1 MRVFLR
7 LHRILPRRVRRIW
20 AVARIELLQLLIDPP
35 TISLIVLVPAIQI
48 VLFGYAVN
56 FDPRHI
62 PIAIAG
68 GQQRIAQR
76 VYRTIQKT
84 GYFTILGEGLKPG
97 AAARMVM
104 QGKALIGIEL
114 PAADHSSA
122 DEQIE
127 EPKVIVDATD
137 PSAVRPALAALENG
151 YWRRVAELYAI
162 GPVPSVDVE
171 WLYNPTGSTAWT
183 IVPGLAGVVVMI
195 SMLML
200 GALTLVR
207 ERERGSWETLLA
219 TPVDAFDALVGKLS
233 PYIVVGTI
241 QAGSVIGVARLLFE
255 LPLRGDIVALL
266 LAVPLYSAAHLIL
279 GFGFSALANSQLQA
293 IQAAVFFYLP
303 SMLLSGFMFP
313 FQGMPRWARAIGEL
327 LPLTHFVRA
336 TRSVLLK
343 GDGASVVVGEMLP
356 IALFTLAA
364 TALAL
369 VCYRRRLD

>member
-114 PAADHSSA
+114 PAAHHSSA

-137 PSAVRPALAALENG
+137 PSAVRPA
-151 YWRRVAELYAI
+151 
-162 GPVPSVDVE
+162 PSGVGE
-171 WLYNPTGSTAWT
+171 W
-183 IVPGLAGVVVMI
+183 
-195 SMLML
+195 
-200 GALTLVR
+200 
-207 ERERGSWETLLA
+207 LLA
-219 TPVDAFDALVGKLS
+219 THGRVVRNRPCSVGRCRMVVQPDGQHGVDD
-233 PYIVVGTI
+233 
-241 QAGSVIGVARLLFE
+241 
-255 LPLRGDIVALL
+255 
-266 LAVPLYSAAHLIL
+266 
-279 GFGFSALANSQLQA
+279 
-293 IQAAVFFYLP
+293 
-303 SMLLSGFMFP
+303 
-313 FQGMPRWARAIGEL
+313 
-327 LPLTHFVRA
+327 
-336 TRSVLLK
+336 RSRP
-343 GDGASVVVGEMLP
+343 GWGCGHD
-356 IALFTLAA
+356 
-364 TALAL
+364 
-369 VCYRRRLD
+369 